1 MQIVKVIYCF
11 RILNS
16 QQLLNSIPGI
26 SYSFKLSIDTNI
38 RRKGQSSCNLSTFNF
53 ELRCLLRLVKAKKK
67 NSLRFVIKVSSKSIS
82 KRYVRGFQDQV
93 SRNLF
98 PRSSSLLYLALV
110 YTKTVDS
117 VKGGKLLIALKARSD

>member
-1 MQIVKVIYCF
+1 MKVIYCF

-53 ELRCLLRLVKAKKK
+53 ELRCLLRLVKAKK
-67 NSLRFVIKVSSKSIS
+67 NSLRFVIKVSSWSIS

-93 SRNLF
+93 SR
-98 PRSSSLLYLALV
+98 
-110 YTKTVDS
+110 
-117 VKGGKLLIALKARSD
+117 

>member
-67 NSLRFVIKVSSKSIS
+67 KLTFCYQSVILVDIEKVRAWLSRSGFALNVSLCYEKRFSQSFPKKLQFALSGLSIH
-82 KRYVRGFQDQV
+82 
-93 SRNLF
+93 
-98 PRSSSLLYLALV
+98 
-110 YTKTVDS
+110 
-117 VKGGKLLIALKARSD
+117 